1 MEEAGSPYL
10 VPLSVPWDGITSN
23 MVTPSCS
30 QTGRNLQA
38 TDKAYLGSARST
50 SSHTRLTPGRTLP
63 GKAAIPITALE
74 VLTI

>member
-1 MEEAGSPYL
+1 MEDAGSTYL
-10 VPLSVPWDGITSN
+10 VPLSVPWDGITLN
-23 MVTPSCS
+23 VVTPSS

-38 TDKAYLGSARST
+38 TDKAYLGSDRST
-50 SSHTRLTPGRTLP
+50 SSHTRLTPGRPQP